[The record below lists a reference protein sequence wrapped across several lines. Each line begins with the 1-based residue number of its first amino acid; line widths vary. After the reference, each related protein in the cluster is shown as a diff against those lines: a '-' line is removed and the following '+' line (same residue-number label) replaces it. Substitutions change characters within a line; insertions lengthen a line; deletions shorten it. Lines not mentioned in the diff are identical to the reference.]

1 MPASRETDTPSATG
15 NNTKKFIKSPAAKKS
30 PGITDL
36 HFKAIFENAGIGIVF
51 LDLERKIV
59 SSNPAFQRFLKYSE
73 DELTLLTLSEIT
85 HPDDCKLD
93 EKLFK
98 EVLSGKRREYTIEK
112 KYLTKDRC
120 IVHGRTTISSSF
132 NSKDKTTSILAIV
145 EDIAMQKQ
153 LEKNFLDAL
162 LENSLDQIYF
172 KDLKSRFIKVSN
184 TLARRHNMQVDDLI
198 GKTDFDVFGMAHAS
212 EAFNDE
218 QEIIRTGKPIIGKE
232 EQEDWID
239 GKITWVSTSK
249 MPFYNEEGKIIGT
262 FGISR
267 DITQKKQTEHSQKA
281 IFKISETAFTSP
293 DMDSLYKKIHDVIGM
308 LLPAKNL
315 HIALYDEKK
324 NILTFPYYA
333 DENNQPRETTKPRNG
348 LIEYVLLSG
357 EAALV
362 DNKKL
367 NQLVEAGKVEVIGI
381 PPKIWLGVPLKLSG
395 KTIGIIAVQDYENP
409 GCYGESEMKLFTFVA
424 EQIAQ
429 AIERKKNAVE
439 IQRYTEELKQ
449 LNATK
454 DKFFSIIAHDLK
466 NPFIT
471 IMGFSDL
478 LCADYNELTDEER
491 LFYIREMKKSAD
503 LSHSLLQ
510 NLLQWSRS
518 QTGRIEFNPRKL
530 EVAQIVDEIFDLLKV
545 AAAKKQIKL
554 QNKVLHSLQVTA
566 DEEMINTVF
575 RNLITNAIKFSNRD
589 GIVSVSAKEEE
600 EFAEICVSDNGIG
613 MDKNT
618 IDNLFK
624 LEATHSQPGTENETG
639 TGLGIILCKEFIE
652 KHGGTIGVES
662 ETGQGSKFYFTLPLR
677 K

>member
-1 MPASRETDTPSATG
+1 
-15 NNTKKFIKSPAAKKS
+15 
-30 PGITDL
+30 
-36 HFKAIFENAGIGIVF
+36 
-51 LDLERKIV
+51 
-59 SSNPAFQRFLKYSE
+59 
-73 DELTLLTLSEIT
+73 
-85 HPDDCKLD
+85 
-93 EKLFK
+93 
-98 EVLSGKRREYTIEK
+98 
-112 KYLTKDRC
+112 
-120 IVHGRTTISSSF
+120 
-132 NSKDKTTSILAIV
+132 
-145 EDIAMQKQ
+145 
-153 LEKNFLDAL
+153 
-162 LENSLDQIYF
+162 
-172 KDLKSRFIKVSN
+172 
-184 TLARRHNMQVDDLI
+184 
-198 GKTDFDVFGMAHAS
+198 
-212 EAFNDE
+212 
-218 QEIIRTGKPIIGKE
+218 
-232 EQEDWID
+232 
-239 GKITWVSTSK
+239 
-249 MPFYNEEGKIIGT
+249 
-262 FGISR
+262 
-267 DITQKKQTEHSQKA
+267 
-281 IFKISETAFTSP
+281 
-293 DMDSLYKKIHDVIGM
+293 
-308 LLPAKNL
+308 
-315 HIALYDEKK
+315 
-324 NILTFPYYA
+324 
-333 DENNQPRETTKPRNG
+333 
-348 LIEYVLLSG
+348 
-357 EAALV
+357 
-362 DNKKL
+362 
-367 NQLVEAGKVEVIGI
+367 
-381 PPKIWLGVPLKLSG
+381 
-395 KTIGIIAVQDYENP
+395 
-409 GCYGESEMKLFTFVA
+409 MKLFTFVA